1 MSVDTLTYEKT
12 SYEKIEYGLRTK
24 LNDNFKNVYVSPVF
38 EMVGNECVRIDLES
52 VEFEEQHQNFSV
64 EVYSIGLFY
73 YTTDKKE
80 MKHELVN
87 KNIKARIDRLKSLL
101 LLNKYNSTGVT
112 GSNNK
117 WINLKIE
124 SILLNQECEDDN
136 VYCTKFNLNL
146 TNTNQ
151 Y

>member
-1 MSVDTLTYEKT
+1 MRD
-12 SYEKIEYGLRTK
+12 KIK
-24 LNDNFKNVYVSPVF
+24 LVSSA
-38 EMVGNECVRIDLES
+38 GTG
-52 VEFEEQHQNFSV
+52 
-64 EVYSIGLFY
+64 YY